1 MEELIKQIII
11 VFDEVLTAVH
21 YDRGEIVHQSD
32 TTCNKIFIVKSGL
45 LRSYYYKDDKDITAH
60 FAMDYSIVGAV
71 DSIIKHGKSLYNIE
85 ALEDS
90 EVLLMDYK
98 EMESFLDLN
107 PKHERLARQVSQLL
121 YLDLV
126 ERFEGM
132 MFLTAKERY
141 DHLLGRYPAII
152 QQVNLGHIA
161 SYLGITQETLS
172 RIRSL
177 R

>member
-1 MEELIKQIII
+1 M
-11 VFDEVLTAVH
+11 
-21 YDRGEIVHQSD
+21 
-32 TTCNKIFIVKSGL
+32 NSGI
-45 LRSYYYKDDKDITAH
+45 LRSYYFQNGNDITAH
-60 FAMDYSIVGAV
+60 FAMQYNIIGAV
-71 DSIIKHGKSLYNIE
+71 DSILKQKKSLYNIE

-90 EVLLMDYK
+90 EVLLLDYN
-98 EMESFLDLN
+98 EMESFLDAN
-107 PKHERLARQVSQLL
+107 PKYERLARQVSQLL

-161 SYLGITQETLS
+161 SHLGITQETLS